1 MVRLGSAVRFRS
13 EAFAFLWGFMM
24 AKKTSVELIALQ
36 CAECKRKNYTTA
48 KNRKNI
54 QGKLELSK
62 YCPFDRKHT
71 LHKEAKVK

>member
-13 EAFAFLWGFMM
+13 EAFCLM

-36 CAECKRKNYTTA
+36 CTECKRKNYTTA